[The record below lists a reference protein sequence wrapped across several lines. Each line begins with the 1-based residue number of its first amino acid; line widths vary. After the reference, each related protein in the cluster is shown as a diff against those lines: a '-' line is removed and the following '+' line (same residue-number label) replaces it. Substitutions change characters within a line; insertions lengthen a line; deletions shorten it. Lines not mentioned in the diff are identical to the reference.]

1 MKVIT
6 NMSIGI
12 KNLIKNNRI
21 SKKEIDIILS
31 RFCKNDWGELN
42 SDDTEEQNR
51 MLIEGF
57 YIKNRNPKL
66 DEIFTGVY
74 IINNIF
80 IWIKS
85 KFNNEKEVLL
95 ITIKLPYEWKKKRTL
110 NPFLSISNILKILN

>member
-1 MKVIT
+1 MKAIT
-6 NMSIGI
+6 TMSIGI
-12 KNLIKNNRI
+12 KNLIKNNYL

-31 RFCKNDWGELN
+31 KFCKNDWGELN
-42 SDDTEEQNR
+42 EDDKEEQNS

-57 YIKNRNPKL
+57 YIKNRNPKF

-85 KFNNEKEVLL
+85 KFDNAKGVLL
-95 ITIKLPYEWKKKRTL
+95 ITIKLPYE
-110 NPFLSISNILKILN
+110 

>member
-1 MKVIT
+1 MKAIT
-6 NMSIGI
+6 NISIGI
-12 KNLIKNNRI
+12 KSLIKNNYI

-85 KFNNEKEVLL
+85 KFDTEKDILSIIV
-95 ITIKLPYEWKKKRTL
+95 KLPYE
-110 NPFLSISNILKILN
+110 

>member
-1 MKVIT
+1 MKAIT
-6 NMSIGI
+6 TMSIGI
-12 KNLIKNNRI
+12 KNLIKNNYL

-85 KFNNEKEVLL
+85 KFDTEKDILSIIV
-95 ITIKLPYEWKKKRTL
+95 KLPYE
-110 NPFLSISNILKILN
+110 

>member
-1 MKVIT
+1 MKAIA
-6 NMSIGI
+6 NISIGI
-12 KNLIKNNRI
+12 KNLIKNNYI

-42 SDDTEEQNR
+42 SDDKEEQNS

-85 KFNNEKEVLL
+85 KFDTEKDILSIIV
-95 ITIKLPYEWKKKRTL
+95 KLPYE
-110 NPFLSISNILKILN
+110 

>member
-1 MKVIT
+1 MKAIA

-12 KNLIKNNRI
+12 KNLIKNNYI

-31 RFCKNDWGELN
+31 RFCKNDWGKLN

-85 KFNNEKEVLL
+85 KFDTEKDILSIIV
-95 ITIKLPYEWKKKRTL
+95 KLPYE
-110 NPFLSISNILKILN
+110 

>member
-1 MKVIT
+1 MKAIA

-12 KNLIKNNRI
+12 KNLIKNNYI
-21 SKKEIDIILS
+21 SKKEIDIILF

-57 YIKNRNPKL
+57 YLKNRNPKL

-85 KFNNEKEVLL
+85 KFDTEKDILSIDTEKDILSIIV
-95 ITIKLPYEWKKKRTL
+95 KLPYE
-110 NPFLSISNILKILN
+110 